1 MNNNSIPPYVES
13 IFHQVLGARNAR
25 IADFKITAAR
35 GTPNPKDTTETLK
48 QILSDLAFAENQLE
62 VLVGLFPSLEK
73 ILPQQAPPQEAAP
86 AQKLTPQPTSKT
98 PSNAVSEVA
107 LNMKKEDIDGDDTN
121 LYEDGKVISN
131 FKPSDLKE
139 S

>member
-13 IFHQVLGARNAR
+13 IFHEVLGARNAR

-48 QILSDLAFAENQLE
+48 EILNDLASVENQLE
-62 VLVGLFPSLEK
+62 VLVGMFPNLEK
-73 ILPQQAPPQEAAP
+73 ILPKPPPQNLDSP
-86 AQKLTPQPTSKT
+86 QKPTQQPTQKT
-98 PSNAVSEVA
+98 PSNKVSEAA
-107 LNMKKEDIDGDDTN
+107 LNMKKEDIEGDDTN